1 MDTKERIQ
9 KFLQGRAISR
19 QDYDEAKAGYEEALG
34 NATDEQKQM
43 ATAYLQSVLN
53 HQSANPKTNKHARH
67 TGAEAYRVATTM
79 LNGTFD
85 EAAVQNPL
93 GTTSVRTRRQDYADA
108 GNVAADFMRK
118 NANRQTT
125 TGGTGKGTATSGGR
139 YYFDALQGLNSIG
152 ESIGETRG
160 SKVGNY
166 AQKLYENIKA
176 AQKAENSGKTV
187 YNGVDNMYND
197 LSKLETLLAPN
208 TDLESDAAYNTL
220 LDIAGRYDTA
230 DHWASYF
237 GDLLPMSSEIDKR
250 KAALMRE
257 NGLTEYDLADQ
268 SEWARNFA
276 KNRGYKFFK
285 DREGNVRVYNRD
297 YTDQIRDVL
306 EYNSNFN
313 DRNIEGKG
321 FGHGFI
327 ADSEGNIYLGDTRS
341 ISADS
346 PFAKLWNDR
355 LEADKTKRNNSYWD
369 LNYQYGQNDSESSY
383 LQALEKQFGSFKGS
397 DVSSLFQGNDKIF
410 VTSAIPGQTYYDKDD
425 YFGGITFNNNSKFY
439 KVGDN
444 GTVQEVSWNE
454 LKDKYNQN
462 GWEGEGK
469 EQLGTV
475 IDLDDL
481 LKQAG
486 ESSIDLNSDMGGRTF
501 WTALLE
507 AYGLDSLTPA
517 ALGGILGGI
526 AGANGIEWAGEKIGE
541 KNLMNYI
548 RKNAMNNLTRAGI
561 KEPSERMIRKEMF
574 KVGKDAIN
582 QAIKSGGLK
591 AAMKKAGIKGG
602 LRLGIQ
608 GTLASTGIGAL
619 IGGALGL
626 SEAGIRYANY
636 DNINEDIPGFVHNLL
651 GAVSNISGQ
660 LHTKLHGIHNN
671 AQLLQNLDYNNK
683 KDEYTKLLFQL
694 FNQNPDLWNQLSQ
707 QEKSTFIAMKRAYN
721 NNIRRMNSVQSE
733 KEGGIVYAAKGT
745 VVNGIG
751 EPIGDFAWQNPNRLK
766 SNTDIA
772 KLRETYK
779 KSNEAGWGDDIYRK
793 QASEEKMF
801 NGNGKMSTADAM
813 RIATM
818 AQDTASIVASF
829 VPGAGT
835 GVAAGLGVTAMGTDL
850 VADILDPAITAGEV
864 VKNAAVNAGF
874 AGLGLIPGVKMNKVV
889 KNIIKYAPKIITA
902 AAGLGIAM
910 DESTQKTFKKLGDGT
925 TKLNREDWRNI
936 SHVLS
941 LVAAGTRG
949 VKSDIARYNVK
960 KGIVKGDELIVKGA
974 NSTIKGQN
982 GEDLPLKFSSKQ
994 VKAVNEELGKIKGD
1008 EIKDGKVVKT
1018 AREKALEILTRKN
1031 EDGKPGLG
1039 LTQEQAD
1046 AVLEQPTLKK
1056 GITIGK
1062 YKVKTEETINADK
1075 SYDKLRTIWNKEAQ
1089 DVKSSSKIGRWFAN
1103 KFGGGDYTAKQRAIL
1118 ENFENLENTGLMEYT
1133 GKYNPMIDWKNL
1145 RHKSGAT
1152 RMTERSIEDTSNKQK
1167 KILALPE
1174 WKRNPQERR
1183 NSSVEN
1189 SYKSRRSAQQL
1200 DGEEI
1205 FSQDRLN
1212 IILGDIQSI
1221 AQNNPRLA
1229 ARRINIAINYLE
1241 KFNTPEAREGIELL
1255 KALRLNLQ
1263 PSLSNRSNIGQNGQL
1278 LIPFKDGGK
1287 VNYQKLRK

>member
-53 HQSANPKTNKHARH
+53 NQSANPKTNKHARH
-67 TGAEAYRVATTM
+67 TGAEAYRIATTM

-85 EAAVQNPL
+85 EAAAQTPL

-118 NANRQTT
+118 NANQQTT
-125 TGGTGKGTATSGGR
+125 TGGIGRGTATSGGR

-152 ESIGETRG
+152 ESIGATRG

-166 AQKLYENIKA
+166 ARRLYENIKA
-176 AQKAENSGKTV
+176 AQDAENSGKTV

-197 LSKLETLLAPN
+197 LSKLQTLLAPG

-276 KNRGYKFFK
+276 KNKGYKFFK
-285 DREGNVRVYNRD
+285 DREGNIRVYNRD

-313 DRNIEGKG
+313 DQNVEGKG

-327 ADSEGNIYLGDTRS
+327 ADSEGNIYLGDTRN

-346 PFAKLWNDR
+346 PFAKLWNAR
-355 LEADKTKRNNSYWD
+355 LETDRAKRDNSYWD
-369 LNYQYGQNDSESSY
+369 LNYQYGQNDSESPY

-397 DVSSLFQGNDKIF
+397 DVSSLFQGNDRIF
-410 VTSAIPGQTYYDKDD
+410 VTSATPGQAYYDKDD

-439 KVGDN
+439 KVGDD
-444 GTVQEVSWNE
+444 GTVQEVGWDE

-507 AYGLDSLTPA
+507 AYGLDTIAPA
-517 ALGGILGGI
+517 AIGAAIG
-526 AGANGIEWAGEKIGE
+526 ATAANGAAIGSYKGLSEWAMRAAA
-541 KNLMNYI
+541 KNLGKDASQKAL
-548 RKNAMNNLTRAGI
+548 RKEAFRVAGKALENAVKKGALKGVVKKAAISGGVRAGI
-561 KEPSERMIRKEMF
+561 H
-574 KVGKDAIN
+574 
-582 QAIKSGGLK
+582 
-591 AAMKKAGIKGG
+591 
-602 LRLGIQ
+602 

-619 IGGALGL
+619 IGAGLGL
-626 SEAGIRYANY
+626 SEAGIRYASY

-651 GAVSNISGQ
+651 GAVSNVSGQ
-660 LHTKLHGIHNN
+660 LHTKLHGVHNN
-671 AQLLQNLDYNNK
+671 AQLLQNLDYNNQ

-707 QEKSTFIAMKRAYN
+707 QEKNTFIAMKRAYN
-721 NNIRRMNSVQSE
+721 NNIRRMSSVQSE

-745 VVNGIG
+745 VINGAG
-751 EPIGDFAWQNPNRLK
+751 EPLGNFAWQNPDRLK
-766 SNTDIA
+766 SDADIA

-779 KSNEAGWGDDIYRK
+779 KSNEAGYGDDIYRK

-801 NGNGKMSTADAM
+801 NGNGKMSTADTM

-818 AQDTASIVASF
+818 AQDAASIVASF

-835 GVAAGLGVTAMGTDL
+835 GVAAGLGVTALGTDL
-850 VADILDPAITAGEV
+850 IADILDPAVTAGEV
-864 VKNAAVNAGF
+864 VKNAAMNAGF
-874 AGLGLIPGVKMNKVV
+874 AGLGLIPGAKMGKVA
-889 KNIIKYAPKIITA
+889 KNIVRYLPKIVTA

-949 VKSDIARYNVK
+949 VKGDIARYKVK
-960 KGIVKGDELIVKGA
+960 KSIIASDNVR
-974 NSTIKGQN
+974 IKGLTKTDANGKEIPFELPKEKVKAINEKLSKVTETKN
-982 GEDLPLKFSSKQ
+982 GETTVTAKENAIKILTEDPDLKLTPEQAEAILKEPKGVGKLKTGKFSIESTETT
-994 VKAVNEELGKIKGD
+994 NTE
-1008 EIKDGKVVKT
+1008 KT
-1018 AREKALEILTRKN
+1018 
-1031 EDGKPGLG
+1031 
-1039 LTQEQAD
+1039 
-1046 AVLEQPTLKK
+1046 
-1056 GITIGK
+1056 
-1062 YKVKTEETINADK
+1062 
-1075 SYDKLRTIWNKEAQ
+1075 YDNLRAIWNREAQ
-1089 DVKSSSKIGRWFAN
+1089 DVEASSKVGRWFAN
-1103 KFGGGDYTAKQRAIL
+1103 KFGGGEYTAKQRAMLDLLYEKPEDVGAIL
-1118 ENFENLENTGLMEYT
+1118 GYKGL
-1133 GKYNPMIDWKNL
+1133 YNPMIDWKGL
-1145 RHKSGAT
+1145 RSKASGAT
-1152 RMTERSIEDTSNKQK
+1152 YRIPARPKPVSETPKEQK
-1167 KILALPE
+1167 AMLALPE
-1174 WKRNPQERR
+1174 WNRVEERINTPVEQTRVASEAPIKNTSDVPTAIKEKITLPKDAREAALQFAKAFGVEIKSQRDYFRFIQDLRKNNPELYRQFL
-1183 NSSVEN
+1183 
-1189 SYKSRRSAQQL
+1189 SRRPMVNPAKFMAQ
-1200 DGEEI
+1200 
-1205 FSQDRLN
+1205 
-1212 IILGDIQSI
+1212 
-1221 AQNNPRLA
+1221 A
-1229 ARRINIAINYLE
+1229 
-1241 KFNTPEAREGIELL
+1241 
-1255 KALRLNLQ
+1255 KAEYNFR
-1263 PSLSNRSNIGQNGQL
+1263 
-1278 LIPFKDGGK
+1278 DGGK